1 MNNFMLFSGIGL
13 SLKDNEMIPKKNTNR
28 PNKRIQS
35 FLNEMKRTRTVFIHL
50 AV

>member
-13 SLKDNEMIPKKNTNR
+13 SLKDNEMIHKNPNR

-35 FLNEMKRTRTVFIHL
+35 FLNEMKRTRSVFIHL